1 MANVDEILK
10 SIQEEMNKYEAQY
23 TAVCEDIRVAVK
35 EYNEKIQALQE
46 EGNTKVAQLEAKR
59 EQLRGMYTSLYNQYH
74 KFVGD
79 GKDTVTVNPT
89 DEDVQ
94 TPNAQKESLDV
105 NSVSKKKS
113 KSSTKSV
120 LSEEDKA
127 KIAQITSSDTKD
139 NDKDKNGNEIPEYLR
154 NEYNK

>member
-1 MANVDEILK
+1 MTNVDEILK
-10 SIQEEMNKYEAQY
+10 SIQDEMGKYEAQY
-23 TAVCEDIRVAVK
+23 TAVCEDIKVAVK

-79 GKDTVTVNPT
+79 EKATDVEKSADEVT
-89 DEDVQ
+89 Q
-94 TPNAQKESLDV
+94 TSNTQQEHKVDF
-105 NSVSKKKS
+105 SVPKKKS
-113 KSSTKSV
+113 KSAMKSV

-127 KIAQITSSDTKD
+127 KIAQIASSDN